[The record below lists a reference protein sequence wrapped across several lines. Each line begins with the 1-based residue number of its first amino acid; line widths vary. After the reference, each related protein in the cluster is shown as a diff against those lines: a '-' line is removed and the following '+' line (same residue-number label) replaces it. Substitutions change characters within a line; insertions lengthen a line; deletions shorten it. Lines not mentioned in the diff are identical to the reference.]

1 MAILSR
7 EEYFA
12 RLQELLAEDTSDE
25 GISFLEDMTD
35 TYNDME
41 SRVNGDGIDWE
52 KKYRE
57 LDESWK
63 KRYRHRFFSGG
74 DRGVPESVVTVD
86 ETEEYNPDEVTVE
99 DLFSEKEEK

>member
-1 MAILSR
+1 MAVLTR
-7 EEYFA
+7 DEYFA
-12 RLQELLAEDTSDE
+12 RLQSRLAEDTSDD

-35 TYNDME
+35 TYNDLE
-41 SRVNGDGIDWE
+41 SRANGDGVDWE
-52 KKYRE
+52 RKYRE

-74 DRGVPESVVTVD
+74 DTGTPNSVTIVD
-86 ETEEYNPDEVTVE
+86 ETKEYDPDEVKVE

>member
-1 MAILSR
+1 MAILSK

-12 RLQELLAEDTSDE
+12 KLHERLGEDTSDE
-25 GISFLEDMTD
+25 SISFLEDMTD

-41 SRVNGDGIDWE
+41 NRANGDGTNWE
-52 KKYRE
+52 QKYHD

-74 DRGVPESVVTVD
+74 GGIPEADERKDEGYNPENVTV
-86 ETEEYNPDEVTVE
+86 N
-99 DLFSEKEEK
+99 DLFK